1 MKRNRLSVIRSSDSD
16 RMVILEQHSYPSV
29 SSIRIT
35 HLHRHLVQHVTVH
48 YHLQFID
55 SLYRER
61 IFPRLET
68 RILKQKGADGNRP
81 DNERSGTAEKWTER
95 KMDEKSR
102 RTLLLLRSKLF
113 RPRDYDIF
121 HRFSQLGR
129 YIGAFLTFRGSLL
142 WGDASMHLNP
152 STNLLSILISSEPEC
167 TCHLLSSPRAG
178 NNIVYHPSQCHSFS
192 FSFFIFLLY
201 YFIL

>member
-1 MKRNRLSVIRSSDSD
+1 M
-16 RMVILEQHSYPSV
+16 
-29 SSIRIT
+29 
-35 HLHRHLVQHVTVH
+35 
-48 YHLQFID
+48 
-55 SLYRER
+55 
-61 IFPRLET
+61 
-68 RILKQKGADGNRP
+68 
-81 DNERSGTAEKWTER
+81 
-95 KMDEKSR
+95 
-102 RTLLLLRSKLF
+102 LRSKLF

-192 FSFFIFLLY
+192 FPFFIFLLY

>member
-1 MKRNRLSVIRSSDSD
+1 MKNQGVFVFVI
-16 RMVILEQHSYPSV
+16 VI
-29 SSIRIT
+29 I
-35 HLHRHLVQHVTVH
+35 
-48 YHLQFID
+48 
-55 SLYRER
+55 
-61 IFPRLET
+61 
-68 RILKQKGADGNRP
+68 
-81 DNERSGTAEKWTER
+81 
-95 KMDEKSR
+95 
-102 RTLLLLRSKLF
+102 RSKLCL

-121 HRFSQLGR
+121 HRFPQLGR

-192 FSFFIFLLY
+192 LPFLYFFLYIILFSNHYEVLFFRSITFLYYYTYTFPFFFLLHSLFFSPSFFFFLSCPFSQSPISINPLT
-201 YFIL
+201 I